1 MMEKDSKKAYFAY
14 SLPAFVLAF
23 AGLPL
28 YVLAPDFY
36 VTEMGV
42 SLGLLGGMLLAL
54 RAFDAL
60 QDPVIGYISDR
71 FAHKRRFFFLAAFVV
86 FAIGMLVLYIP
97 AKSFAAYA
105 FGIGIVLSATAFSI
119 ISINLNAIGSLMTQN
134 THAKTD
140 ITAWREGLGLGGVLL
155 ASILPFVLGHF
166 LVPRAAFA
174 AYALIFALCVFIAAF
189 FFLPWLANR
198 PTLQALDTQRQKA
211 TAPVDFS
218 FLKDVNLRFFFLAYA
233 VSVLASALPAVLVI
247 FFIRDVLQAE
257 SMTGPFL
264 LLYFLSAIVFIP
276 VWRALSARIGKVR
289 GWVIAIIL
297 AVGAFVGAGFLSAG
311 DAVLYAVICMLS
323 GAALGAEL
331 ILPPSILSDLID
343 ERAAADTTSMQFSV
357 LAFLMKAALAVAAG
371 ISFTLLEHSGFRAGA
386 ANSDVALCMLAML
399 YAFIP
404 CGLKLL
410 SAGMLWAWAKWLQK
424 GKMEN
429 EKNNRIYS
437 NGGHYDIGGV

>member
-1 MMEKDSKKAYFAY
+1 MGQESKKAYFAY

-36 VTEMGV
+36 ATQMGV
-42 SLGLLGGMLLAL
+42 PLGLLGGLLLAV

-60 QDPVIGYISDR
+60 QDPFIGYISDR
-71 FAHKRRFFFLAAFVV
+71 FAHKRRFFFLGAFAV

-97 AKSFAAYA
+97 VKPYAVYA

-134 THAKTD
+134 THAKTHV
-140 ITAWREGLGLGGVLL
+140 TAWREGLGLCGILL

-166 LVPRAAFA
+166 LAPRAAFA
-174 AYALIFALCVFIAAF
+174 AYALIFSLCVFIAAF

-198 PTLQALDTQRQKA
+198 PTLQALDTHRQKA
-211 TAPVDFS
+211 IAPVDFS
-218 FLKDVNLRFFFLAYA
+218 FLRDVHLRFFFLAYA

-247 FFIRDVLQAE
+247 FFIRDVLEAE
-257 SMTGPFL
+257 NLTGLFL
-264 LLYFLSAIVFIP
+264 LLYFLSAMAFIP
-276 VWRALSARIGKVR
+276 VWRALSARIGKVQS
-289 GWVIAIIL
+289 WVTAIIL

-311 DAVLYAVICMLS
+311 DATLYAVICVLS

-371 ISFTLLEHSGFRAGA
+371 ISFTLLDYSGFRAGS

-410 SAGMLWAWAKWLQK
+410 SAAMLWGWAQWTQK
-424 GKMEN
+424 GKVEN
-429 EKNNRIYS
+429 EKTNRMHS
-437 NGGHYDIGGV
+437 NGGHYGTGRM